1 VSQQHD
7 NNMSEDIRELRRDL
21 GKLRERIRSLETH
34 QEMSQWRMQTV
45 KPTGLDPALIGI
57 AAKLALA
64 IMLPAL
70 IWLATG
76 KADTAL
82 STAHQLLK

>member
-1 VSQQHD
+1 
-7 NNMSEDIRELRRDL
+7 MRRDL

-34 QEMSQWRMQTV
+34 QEMSLWRSQAV
-45 KPTGLDPALIGI
+45 KPSSLDPALIGI
-57 AAKLALA
+57 AAKLLLA
-64 IMLPAL
+64 IALPAM

-76 KADTAL
+76 RADTAL